1 MSNNEFAR
9 TIRICLGTMSPQ
21 HQLILIL
28 FDIED
33 FSYEEAADALMVPIG
48 TIKSRLARA
57 REQMKAALQFS
68 GEFLPV
74 PYTNV
79 CVAC

>member
-1 MSNNEFAR
+1 M
-9 TIRICLGTMSPQ
+9 ISPQ
-21 HQLILIL
+21 HQSILVLI
-28 FDIED
+28 DIED
-33 FSYEEAADALMVPIG
+33 FSYEEAADTLKVPIG

-68 GEFLPV
+68 GELLPA

-79 CVAC
+79 CVAF